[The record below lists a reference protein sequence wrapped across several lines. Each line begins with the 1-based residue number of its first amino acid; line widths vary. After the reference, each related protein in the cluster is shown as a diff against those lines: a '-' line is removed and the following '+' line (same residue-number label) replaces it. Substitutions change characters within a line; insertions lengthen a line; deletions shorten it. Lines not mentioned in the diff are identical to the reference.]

1 MSQRTSSLQSSS
13 RRLSIDIDGGRSMT
27 EAERFLRAAE
37 REFDAEDSQRLAAR
51 EVLDRLISGED

>member
-1 MSQRTSSLQSSS
+1 MSQRTPSLQSSS

-27 EAERFLRAAE
+27 DMERFLRAAE

-51 EVLDRLISGED
+51 QVLERLIGGED